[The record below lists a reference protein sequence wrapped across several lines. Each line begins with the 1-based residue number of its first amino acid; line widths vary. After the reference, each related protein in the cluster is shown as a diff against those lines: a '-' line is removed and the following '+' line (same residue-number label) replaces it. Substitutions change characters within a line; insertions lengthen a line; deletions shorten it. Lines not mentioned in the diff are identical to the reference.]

1 MRLRLLIRRL
11 SVSSPRVAVRSAL
24 PWPFRWAVLAVVFGF
39 CAAIELWA
47 FQLGREIA
55 ELNGGAKIE
64 LQQARPKLVTLQAKL
79 SAAVMA
85 RDQAQTIADTAG
97 TLVNTEKEATTG
109 LMAQNRQ
116 LDVEN
121 RKLKDDLGFFKKL
134 IPSTGGEGIAVRG
147 LQAELL
153 NGSQTKWQVGVMQ
166 SQKNA
171 PEFNGR
177 LEVSITGTS
186 QGKPWTGAL
195 PGGAQ
200 DLKFR
205 QYGRTE
211 GLFELPAQTTVKN
224 VSV

>member
-11 SVSSPRVAVRSAL
+11 SVSSPRVAVRRAL

-64 LQQARPKLVTLQAKL
+64 LQQARPKLVTLQANL

-109 LMAQNRQ
+109 LMAQNCQ
-116 LDVEN
+116 LDAEN
-121 RKLKDDLGFFKKL
+121 RKLKDDLGFFEEL
-134 IPSTGGEGIAVRG
+134 IPSTVGERIVLRG

-153 NGSQTKWQVGVMQ
+153 NGSQIK
-166 SQKNA
+166 
-171 PEFNGR
+171 
-177 LEVSITGTS
+177 
-186 QGKPWTGAL
+186 
-195 PGGAQ
+195 
-200 DLKFR
+200 
-205 QYGRTE
+205 
-211 GLFELPAQTTVKN
+211 
-224 VSV
+224 